1 MNSKLLLFLGLILVV
16 YSSCAERVPRKVT
29 VVPHVVK
36 SIDTIQRYNPNTL
49 NHETCYRYEFWDSAP
64 PIILDKRRFEYKV
77 GDTIEYI
84 YYQY

>member
-1 MNSKLLLFLGLILVV
+1 MNSKLLLFLGLILVG
-16 YSSCAERVPRKVT
+16 YSSCAERIPRKVT